1 MKISKLILSALF
13 IGVLYANEEGIK
25 EDNEEVS
32 KIATKITVNIP
43 QEKFEEEITVGHPPL
58 LNGGLPKE
66 YYEISSISKAK
77 SYFFKYTYKLI
88 EKENIAIYKDR
99 QIVLEFSQQN
109 PLNFNFSSANFK
121 KYQKILKKYRVKYL
135 YDTKTLLKKVD
146 IVPPS
151 QAIAQ
156 AAVES
161 GWGKS
166 RFIKEANNI
175 FGHWTYSPDIG
186 LMPLQRDD
194 EAKHFIRI
202 FPSLQAS
209 VKAYMYNLNTNAAYK
224 EFQNKRF
231 ELRRENKPLSGRI
244 LSQTMLKYS
253 GIGHNYLEILND
265 VIVNNA
271 LSRYDTKLFNK
282 IKGL

>member
-1 MKISKLILSALF
+1 MYILKFPIILSFLLSITFASEATVNWNNHL
-13 IGVLYANEEGIK
+13 IK
-25 EDNEEVS
+25 EEKEV
-32 KIATKITVNIP
+32 
-43 QEKFEEEITVGHPPL
+43 EILGQPAL
-58 LNGGLPKE
+58 ENGGLPKE
-66 YYEISSISKAK
+66 YYEITSTSKAK
-77 SYFFKYTYKLI
+77 KYFFDYLYKLI
-88 EKENIAIYKDR
+88 EKENIAILNERK
-99 QIVLEFSQQN
+99 IVLEFSKQN
-109 PLNFNFSSANFK
+109 LLNFNFSSPNFK
-121 KYQKILKKYRVKYL
+121 KYQRILKKYKVKYL
-135 YDTKTLLKKVD
+135 YDTSNILKKVD

-175 FGHWTYSPDIG
+175 FGHWTYTPDIG

-194 EAKHFIRI
+194 DAKHFIRI

-209 VKAYMYNLNTNAAYK
+209 VSAYMLNLNRNAAYK

-253 GIGHNYLEILND
+253 GIGHNYLEILD
-265 VIVNNA
+265 TVIQSNGLN
-271 LSRYDTKLFNK
+271 RFDTKFFNK
-282 IKGL
+282 TKGL

>member
-1 MKISKLILSALF
+1 MYILKLPIILSFLLSITFASEATVNWNNHL
-13 IGVLYANEEGIK
+13 IK
-25 EDNEEVS
+25 EEKEVHI
-32 KIATKITVNIP
+32 KGQPAL
-43 QEKFEEEITVGHPPL
+43 E
-58 LNGGLPKE
+58 NGGLPKE
-66 YYEISSISKAK
+66 YYEITSTSKAK
-77 SYFFKYTYKLI
+77 KYFFDYLYKLI
-88 EKENIAIYKDR
+88 EKENIAILNERK
-99 QIVLEFSQQN
+99 IVLEFSKQN
-109 PLNFNFSSANFK
+109 LLNFNFSSPNFK
-121 KYQKILKKYRVKYL
+121 KYQRILKKYKVKYL
-135 YDTKTLLKKVD
+135 YDTSNILKKVD

-175 FGHWTYSPDIG
+175 FGHWTYTPDIG

-194 EAKHFIRI
+194 DAKHFIRI

-209 VKAYMYNLNTNAAYK
+209 VSAYMLNLNRNAAYK

-253 GIGHNYLEILND
+253 GIGHNYLEILD
-265 VIVNNA
+265 TVIQSNGLN
-271 LSRYDTKLFNK
+271 RFDTKFFNK
-282 IKGL
+282 TKGL